1 MDIITYLSSVTNDKN
16 IYDILTKDKLSKLSI
31 ISGKFNKFNNINVY
45 INDYFK
51 DKVEIICVIPLYFS
65 EVIAFD
71 IYGNCYI
78 LHDVFYCKV
87 KHIYIVND
95 CSKIIRMK
103 YKEMYKLNILNLVSL
118 FKIISLMKSYYIL
131 PYSARDIDKFSDNVE
146 KNIKIVDN
154 IVTYCFDLKSM
165 NKLVKYLPLLVF
177 NEFKLFIDDFLSDN
191 EFIHNSV
198 SIVDDLSIDEKEL
211 NKVANKMDFNVINR
225 DLLNTLIKD
234 NKTMN
239 DIIFTVLYNN
249 NILQYEIDLII
260 NKDNDDNT
268 LIDKLNLSLVS
279 KNISNQEHISLLIHH
294 LNQSL
299 NNNKILSDQI
309 ISKDVMI
316 NNLKLDKNKLIES
329 NKSLF
334 NIINNYE
341 IDSSIVFNDDGTI
354 EQAMNINNIKLTY
367 LSCKT
372 TIYIQH
378 DIIRQF
384 IDYFKFN
391 NIVNNIYKYYGPDKN
406 IYNIVSDII
415 EHQRLNKRKKRYC
428 NIDENESI
436 KKHKSD
442 IKSQKFSDKEDK
454 IYSDKDYKV
463 SRKTIKY
470 KQDDDGLASKELN
483 FIEEYYKYQESL
495 IT

>member
-1 MDIITYLSSVTNDKN
+1 
-16 IYDILTKDKLSKLSI
+16 
-31 ISGKFNKFNNINVY
+31 
-45 INDYFK
+45 
-51 DKVEIICVIPLYFS
+51 
-65 EVIAFD
+65 
-71 IYGNCYI
+71 
-78 LHDVFYCKV
+78 
-87 KHIYIVND
+87 
-95 CSKIIRMK
+95 
-103 YKEMYKLNILNLVSL
+103 
-118 FKIISLMKSYYIL
+118 MKSYYIL

-191 EFIHNSV
+191 DFIHNSV
-198 SIVDDLSIDEKEL
+198 TIVDDLSLDEKEL

-249 NILQYEIDLII
+249 NILQYEIDLIV

-428 NIDENESI
+428 NINENEFV

-470 KQDDDGLASKELN
+470 KQDDDELASKELN
-483 FIEEYYKYQESL
+483 FIEEYYIYQESL